1 MTIKTRKELVA
12 DIKNRVAAGESKSA
26 IFSRYSMTEWE
37 DAALRI
43 IPVQVTPAKRRRWRA
58 LNWALVVCL
67 VELTLVKI
75 LDLFF
80 MTDTLNNVGAR
91 TGIILLGLA
100 VNVAVLV
107 GVIRYNAFAY
117 LLTCVFVANG
127 LVKVLEMAGK
137 QQFDFAFDLPTAFV
151 VVNMMF
157 CVAAIVLAFI
167 LYRRLLPCTTFFFSA
182 KKNALG
188 QPIFED

>member
-1 MTIKTRKELVA
+1 MTIKTRKELID
-12 DIKNRVAAGESKSA
+12 DIKNRIAVGESKSA

-67 VELTLVKI
+67 VELTLVKV

-80 MTDTLNNVGAR
+80 MTDTLNNAGAR

-107 GVIRYNAFAY
+107 
-117 LLTCVFVANG
+117 
-127 LVKVLEMAGK
+127 LETAGK

-182 KKNALG
+182 KKNAMG